1 MVQINGEAVNAAG
14 KTIGAYLK
22 DVGIDPQ
29 RVAVEYNGKILSKD
43 AYDTTRM
50 SDDDVVEIVNFV
62 GGGC

>member
-43 AYDTTRM
+43 VYDTTQM

>member
-14 KTIGAYLK
+14 KRVGAYLK
-22 DVGIDPQ
+22 ETGIDPQ
-29 RVAVEYNGKILSKD
+29 RVAVEYNNKILSKE
-43 AYDTTRM
+43 AYDTTQM

>member
-14 KTIGAYLK
+14 KTIGAYLNEA
-22 DVGIDPQ
+22 GIDPQ

-43 AYDTTRM
+43 AYDTTQM

>member
-14 KTIGAYLK
+14 KTIGVYLK
-22 DVGIDPQ
+22 DTGIDPQ

-43 AYDTTRM
+43 AYDSTQM
-50 SDDDVVEIVNFV
+50 SNDDVVEIVNFV